1 MSAFR
6 DGVTKM
12 QTIKGLNIHRL
23 CKSMEGLKKFTSG
36 LSEAEM
42 RIFMHGVNHNMYV
55 TAITNEIRK
64 HNGPIHFHTIIHREN
79 TLDVASEIE
88 ESHSDLEASV
98 EAAEPTA
105 EFPDARNY
113 CVVSF
118 SSKTSHG
125 KQQGQPE
132 ELHHVDSQD

>member
-1 MSAFR
+1 
-6 DGVTKM
+6 
-12 QTIKGLNIHRL
+12 
-23 CKSMEGLKKFTSG
+23 MEQLKKFTSG

-55 TAITNEIRK
+55 TAITNEITK
-64 HNGPIHFHTIIHREN
+64 YKNKSPLNFHTIIHREN

-88 ESHSDLEASV
+88 DTHPGLEASV

-113 CVVSF
+113 CVVTF
-118 SSKTSHG
+118 STKPSRSKP
-125 KQQGQPE
+125 QDQPE
-132 ELHHVDSQD
+132 GQHHGDSQD

>member
-1 MSAFR
+1 
-6 DGVTKM
+6 
-12 QTIKGLNIHRL
+12 
-23 CKSMEGLKKFTSG
+23 MEGLKKFTSG

-64 HNGPIHFHTIIHREN
+64 HRKNWPIHFHTIIHREN

-98 EAAEPTA
+98 EPAETTA
-105 EFPDARNY
+105 DFPDARNY

-118 SSKTSHG
+118 SSKSSD
-125 KQQGQPE
+125 KRPQGQPE
-132 ELHHVDSQD
+132 EPRHGDSQD

>member
-1 MSAFR
+1 
-6 DGVTKM
+6 
-12 QTIKGLNIHRL
+12 
-23 CKSMEGLKKFTSG
+23 MEQLKKFTSG

-64 HNGPIHFHTIIHREN
+64 QNNKSPIKFHTIIHREN

-88 ESHSDLEASV
+88 ESHPDVETSV
-98 EAAEPTA
+98 EAAEPTP

-113 CVVSF
+113 MVLTV
-118 SSKTSHG
+118 SSK
-125 KQQGQPE
+125 
-132 ELHHVDSQD
+132 